1 MAVVLGCHVARRGM
15 PLLLSN
21 TRPPAPTQLLSDPK
35 FMGCGHVK
43 FMGLEPAVYGITK

>member
-1 MAVVLGCHVARRGM
+1 MS
-15 PLLLSN
+15 LLLSK

-43 FMGLEPAVYGITK
+43 YMALEPANYGITK